1 MWLFLMFDIIIFT
14 RINRGV
20 GNRIHVPNTDPL
32 PLLPTPYNN
41 RGINYC
47 SIIIS
52 NKNSRYT

>member
-1 MWLFLMFDIIIFT
+1 MWLFKIVDIIIFT

-32 PLLPTPYNN
+32 LLLPTPYNN
-41 RGINYC
+41 RGINNF

-52 NKNSRYT
+52 NQHSRY